1 MFIFTAQITSD
12 FELMLPHKPTVYRP
26 DFMIPRPNTRNTC
39 KKSSIVVS
47 KRVTVSLSYNLIV
60 ISVLPLFARL
70 KVHFIAE
77 GQMKTKR
84 SHTNISSTK
93 HTFSLA
99 QYTALHTECFHRVCC
114 STCTQW
120 LHCVYRSP
128 PAPGFLKCF
137 HVSTTFTAFNEQW
150 LEWYVCFVTLEVMIT
165 YVCKMQYCSQD

>member
-1 MFIFTAQITSD
+1 
-12 FELMLPHKPTVYRP
+12 MLSHKPTVYRL
-26 DFMIPRPNTRNTC
+26 DFRIPRPNTRNTF
-39 KKSSIVVS
+39 KQSSIVVS

-60 ISVLPLFARL
+60 IFVLSLFAKL

-114 STCTQW
+114 STCTQS

-137 HVSTTFTAFNEQW
+137 HVSVPLTVFNE
-150 LEWYVCFVTLEVMIT
+150 
-165 YVCKMQYCSQD
+165 